1 MKKQFREIRLHSD
14 KAPQEFLC
22 ELVHQEE
29 TYVVLRYRSPESY
42 AFGPAA
48 IEKGTLTIAHYWSDR
63 NHILW
68 ILNKPDDALIGHLF
82 HIARNV
88 EIGKDYVRYVDLE
101 LDIWFN
107 PDGNPTVLDQEE
119 VNDYYT
125 KGIFDDRTRSL
136 IEEQKIN
143 ILNNYHAIIRDVWP
157 GKEPT

>member
-1 MKKQFREIRLHSD
+1 
-14 KAPQEFLC
+14 
-22 ELVHQEE
+22 VHQEE

-68 ILNKPDDALIGHLF
+68 ILKKPDDALIGHLF

-107 PDGNPTVLDQEE
+107 PDGNPTVLDEDE
-119 VNDYYT
+119 VMDYYK
-125 KGIFDDRTRSL
+125 KGIFDDRTISL
-136 IEEQKIN
+136 IEGQKMA
-143 ILNNYHAIIRDVWP
+143 ILKNFRAIIQNVCSS
-157 GKEPT
+157 EEHS